1 MNVCLIPAA
10 GFGKRVGEPPAKE
23 MLIDPENQK
32 PLIDWSLQLAVDLG
46 LKPVVITRE
55 SKTSL
60 ISYLEK
66 YWRSR
71 GVAIH
76 LVSHSKEW
84 PDSILQSEVLWG
96 AINLMLLPD
105 TRFKPTSLV
114 EDLIRD
120 CEKNKDASFGYFR
133 TNESLDTWGVLDW
146 RESRTLKICEKP
158 KILSKNFSPQ
168 DNIAPWGLI
177 SFKKEVGKNLFSD
190 LLKSNQSHE
199 WFDFK
204 NSYSLHELNSFRD
217 ITRKSSDLELN

>member
-23 MLIDPENQK
+23 LLIDPENQR
-32 PLIDWSLQLAVDLG
+32 PLIDWSLQLAIDLG

-60 ISYLEK
+60 RAYLDE
-66 YWRSR
+66 YWHSR
-71 GVAIH
+71 GVEVH

-96 AINLMLLPD
+96 PINLMLLPD
-105 TRFKPTSLV
+105 TRFEPISLV
-114 EDLIRD
+114 KQLIHD
-120 CEKNKDASFGYFR
+120 CENDKDASFGFFR
-133 TNESLDTWGVLDW
+133 TIERLDTWGVLDW
-146 RESRTLKICEKP
+146 SASRTLKICEKP
-158 KILSKNFSPQ
+158 KTLPRISSPQ
-168 DNIAPWGLI
+168 DKMAPWGLI

-190 LLKSNQSHE
+190 LLGSNQSHE
-199 WFDFK
+199 WFEFR

-217 ITRKSSDLELN
+217 ITRKSSDLELK